1 MAAFQRSARTPEE
14 SGRLGTLLF
23 QFPPWFTPGDAQSKA
38 FLAQC
43 AQRTAGWPVAVEFRH
58 PAWWREDERANT
70 AATLKDWGMSAVAVD
85 MTQKLTISMPPVTPV
100 TSPRLAVTRFQ
111 GRNDAWGTGTKE
123 ERFRHT
129 YAAEELT
136 EWIPRLHAMVEQ
148 ADEVHAL
155 FNNCCAD
162 AAARAAESMRRLLD
176 APTTETAGQ

>member
-1 MAAFQRSARTPEE
+1 
-14 SGRLGTLLF
+14 
-23 QFPPWFTPGDAQSKA
+23 
-38 FLAQC
+38 
-43 AQRTAGWPVAVEFRH
+43 
-58 PAWWREDERANT
+58 
-70 AATLKDWGMSAVAVD
+70 

-100 TSPRLAVTRFQ
+100 TSPSLAVTRFH